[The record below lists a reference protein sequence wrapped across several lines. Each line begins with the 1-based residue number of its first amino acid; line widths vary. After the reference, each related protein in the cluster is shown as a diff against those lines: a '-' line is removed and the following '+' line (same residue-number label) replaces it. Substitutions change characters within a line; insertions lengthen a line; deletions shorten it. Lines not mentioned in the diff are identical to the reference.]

1 MSAGRCEHT
10 DSLCSSRSLAAAHL
24 GLGENDDARK
34 HLAIA
39 MRNSTTR
46 RDHDL
51 YAAKLD
57 RLNRVH

>member
-1 MSAGRCEHT
+1 V
-10 DSLCSSRSLAAAHL
+10 
-24 GLGENDDARK
+24 DARK

-39 MRNSTTR
+39 MKNSTTR